1 MADGQAAMRCQGR
14 VSGPGL
20 SPDVRAAEPRPMRV
34 AYISVSDQ
42 MGGSEAMLLQT
53 AAELRRSRPAW
64 SLHLVLPGAG
74 PLADRAAALG
84 MHVTVLPM
92 PSSLARLG
100 ESGLRSMRRGAAGV
114 RLVRA
119 ALDLPGYERQLRTV
133 MENMRPDVLH
143 SNGFKAHVLASRAR
157 RTGRHIVWHVHEYI
171 STRPFTRRLLRHY
184 ASGGALI
191 VANSESVAS
200 DVRGAIGPRTDVRVI
215 YNAVDLRRFSPG
227 GPSADLDRLA
237 GLAPAPPGTVRVGL
251 VATFSKWKGH
261 DTFLRAVAALPLSCR
276 VRAYIVGGAVY
287 DTDGSQYSLEDLRAL
302 AAAHGVGARVGFT
315 GFVEDSDQIMRALD
329 VIVHASTTPEPFG
342 LVIAEAMACGRPL
355 VTSATGGAAELVR
368 PGEDALT
375 HRPGNAADLSAA
387 VQALAGDSSLRTRL
401 GEAARA
407 TALRRFDARRLADE
421 FASAYEVAAGP
432 VVGAHA

>member
-1 MADGQAAMRCQGR
+1 
-14 VSGPGL
+14 
-20 SPDVRAAEPRPMRV
+20 MRV

-64 SLHLVLPGAG
+64 SLHLVLPGGG

-119 ALDLPGYERQLRTV
+119 ALDLPAYERQLRTV
-133 MENMRPDVLH
+133 MENVRPDVLH

-157 RTGRHIVWHVHEYI
+157 RTGRHVLWHVHEYI

-184 ASGGALI
+184 AARGTLI

-200 DVRGAIGPRTDVRVI
+200 DVRGAIGARTNVRVI
-215 YNAVDLRRFSPG
+215 YNAVDLGRFSPG
-227 GPSADLDRLA
+227 GAAADLDLLA

-287 DTDGSQYSLEDLRAL
+287 DTDGSQYSLEELRAL

-315 GFVEDSDQIMRALD
+315 GFVQDSDRVMRALD

-342 LVIAEAMACGRPL
+342 LVIAEAMASGRPL

-368 PGEDALT
+368 AGEDALT

-387 VQALAGDSSLRTRL
+387 IQALAGDSSLRTRL

-421 FASAYEVAAGP
+421 FASAYEMAAGP
-432 VVGAHA
+432 AVRAHA